1 MFLDPYAFSLESIT
15 LSFTCNWI
23 PSSIEIQRPSRSTLC
38 VICYCHLGHLI
49 LTDLLLVHWQLA
61 LLNGG
66 SLMGRFSAGFIAP
79 YVSVPRL
86 MTVSTAA
93 CGILVLGMIGLNH
106 VPMVVVLG
114 TIYGYFLACVSRI
127 FFVWWDGR
135 TEHWQ
140 VSHCWYPSWSS
151 LPVISP
157 NLGLW
162 CHTSGRLC
170 VNSDRPVI

>member
-23 PSSIEIQRPSRSTLC
+23 PSSIEIQRPSRSTLW

-66 SLMGRFSAGFIAP
+66 SLMGRLSAGFIAP

-86 MTVSTAA
+86 MIVSTAA
-93 CGILVLGMIGLNH
+93 CVILVLGMIALNH

-114 TIYGYFLACVSRI
+114 TIYGYFSGMCQSP
-127 FFVWWDGR
+127 FFRMVGR
-135 TEHWQ
+135 
-140 VSHCWYPSWSS
+140 S
-151 LPVISP
+151 
-157 NLGLW
+157 N
-162 CHTSGRLC
+162 
-170 VNSDRPVI
+170 